1 MVFLSD
7 RIKKLEEKIAKRKQ
21 RIEKLNDNLKD
32 EKNRLATDETQLFN
46 LKYSEVFKRLQET
59 GVSPDEALKAID
71 NKVEKSQVEPEV
83 KEDAQSNGTNGE
95 GANDYVKTY

>member
-1 MVFLSD
+1 
-7 RIKKLEEKIAKRKQ
+7 
-21 RIEKLNDNLKD
+21 LKD

-71 NKVEKSQVEPEV
+71 NKVEKSQVEPEE

>member
-83 KEDAQSNGTNGE
+83 KKDAQSNGTNGE

>member
-1 MVFLSD
+1 MSD

-21 RIEKLNDNLKD
+21 RIEKINDNLKD
-32 EKNRLATDETQLFN
+32 EKSRLATDEAQLFN

-71 NKVEKSQVEPEV
+71 NEVEKSQVESEV
-83 KEDAQSNGTNGE
+83 KEDTQSNGTNGE
-95 GANDYVKTY
+95 GANGYVKTY

>member
-1 MVFLSD
+1 MSD

-21 RIEKLNDNLKD
+21 KIEKLNDNLKD
-32 EKNRLATDETQLFN
+32 EKNRLATDEAQLFN

-71 NKVEKSQVEPEV
+71 NEVEKSQVDNEV
-83 KEDAQSNGTNGE
+83 KEDTKNKITNPE
-95 GANDYVKTY
+95 GAHGYAETY